1 MVMMNSVLFLLGF
14 NCFCQ
19 DQPVGTSQ
27 VTVWPP
33 PSTGKSDHRAESAS
47 GGGGETV
54 DGVSA
59 YGGLS
64 NQPGRECYT
73 GTPHLCFQ
81 Y

>member
-1 MVMMNSVLFLLGF
+1 MSERDDQSGVVDGHDELCFVTAR
-14 NCFCQ
+14 FCQ
-19 DQPVGTSQ
+19 DQPVRTSQ

-59 YGGLS
+59 YEGLS
-64 NQPGRECYT
+64 NQPG
-73 GTPHLCFQ
+73 
-81 Y
+81 